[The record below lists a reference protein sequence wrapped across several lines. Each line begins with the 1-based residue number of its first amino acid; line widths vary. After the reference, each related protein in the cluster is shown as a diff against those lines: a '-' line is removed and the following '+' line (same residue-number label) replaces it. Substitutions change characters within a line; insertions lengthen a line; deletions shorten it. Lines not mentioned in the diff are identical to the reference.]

1 MRFDEI
7 GCSEIEMKA
16 SDNMKLYA
24 DTMMMNADAA
34 KARLKIKDAQS
45 KLVKAMQPVKPKQY
59 IEF

>member
-1 MRFDEI
+1 
-7 GCSEIEMKA
+7 
-16 SDNMKLYA
+16 MKLYA